1 MLLRERKNM
10 ASIKHRAKAL
20 ISVLSRSLLL
30 ICSYR
35 YEAMYTKNTHVST
48 LTFRQQGIGITILII
63 STIHLLFAVDCITT
77 AVTALNY
84 YVKFIILECT
94 VCMNYSHFLPES
106 ISSQF
111 LSFTVFII
119 FVEIYKKN

>member
-1 MLLRERKNM
+1 M

-77 AVTALNY
+77 ALNY

-94 VCMNYSHFLPES
+94 VCMNYSHFLPER
-106 ISSQF
+106 ISA
-111 LSFTVFII
+111 FTVSII

>member
-1 MLLRERKNM
+1 MRRCIL
-10 ASIKHRAKAL
+10 
-20 ISVLSRSLLL
+20 
-30 ICSYR
+30 
-35 YEAMYTKNTHVST
+35 KNTHVST

-106 ISSQF
+106 ISA
-111 LSFTVFII
+111 FTVSII